1 MEELDI
7 IKNIVNQNLCTGCGM
22 CISESESSLVMDWDE
37 YGFLVP
43 KRKNTSSTSKLNPL
57 RVCPFNPSPEEAI
70 ADEDKLSAF
79 YLKDANYYDEKIG
92 HFENTYIGYS
102 YDYRKTSSS
111 GGIATY
117 IFKRLLEER
126 IVDHLFI
133 VKEVNGTYQY
143 QLFSDINEITAISKT
158 RYIPVTM
165 EELFTKIDNLN
176 GKVAISGVACFIKA
190 IRLKQYYYP
199 ELKEKIPFLIGIICG
214 GLKSVFF
221 TDYLAQKTGIK
232 ETYSNQE
239 YRIKNEKNYSSDY
252 SFGAYND
259 KNEFRTIRM
268 REVGDMWGTGLF
280 KSNAC
285 DFCTDVLT
293 ELADISLGD
302 AWLEEYLS
310 EGLGNS
316 IIVTRTKL
324 ADSLITIGIA
334 NQELHAAAV
343 PKELIVKSQRGSFNH
358 RQDALK
364 FRVLI
369 RRMQRTTVPHLRH
382 RVFRSISFPFKIVQ
396 LQRLVTRKM
405 SLKIWREKSNANSFE
420 KAMKPYLKTLSVL
433 TRIYHKL
440 K

>member
-22 CISESESSLVMDWDE
+22 CISESKSSLVMDWDE

-43 KRKNTSSTSKLNPL
+43 KRNNTLPTYESNPL
-57 RVCPFNPSPEEAI
+57 RVCPFNPAPEEAI
-70 ADEDKLSAF
+70 ADEDKLSSI
-79 YLKDANYYDEKIG
+79 YLKEANHFDEKIG
-92 HFENTYIGYS
+92 YFENTYIGYS
-102 YDYRKTSSS
+102 HDYRKTSSS
-111 GGIATY
+111 GGISTY
-117 IFKRLLEER
+117 IFKKLLEER
-126 IVDHLFI
+126 IVEHLFI
-133 VKEVNGTYQY
+133 VKEINGSYQY
-143 QLFSDINEITAISKT
+143 QLFSNINEITAISKT
-158 RYIPVTM
+158 RYMPVTM
-165 EELFTKIDNLN
+165 EELFLKIDNLN
-176 GKVAISGVACFIKA
+176 GKIAISGVACFIKS

-232 ETYSNQE
+232 EKYYNQE

-252 SFGAYND
+252 SFGAFDD
-259 KNEFRTIRM
+259 KNEFHTIKM
-268 REVGDMWGTGLF
+268 REVGDMWGTGMF

-302 AWLEEYLS
+302 AWLEEYLT

-316 IIVTRTKL
+316 IIITRSKL
-324 ADSLITIGIA
+324 ADTLIKNGIA
-334 NQELHAAAV
+334 KQQLHATVV
-343 PKELIVKSQRGSFNH
+343 PKEAIIKSQRGSFNH

-369 RRMQRTTVPHLRH
+369 RKMQRSIVPHVRD
-382 RVFRSISFPFKIVQ
+382 RVFKTISFPYKIVQ

-405 SLKIWREKSNANSFE
+405 SLEIWRKKNNADSFE
-420 KAMKPYLKTLSVL
+420 KDMKPYLKTLSVL
-433 TRIYHKL
+433 TRIYHKF

>member
-43 KRKNTSSTSKLNPL
+43 KRTNSLSLSTTNPL
-57 RVCPFNPSPEEAI
+57 RVCPFNPAPEEAV
-70 ADEDKLSAF
+70 ADEDKLSSI
-79 YLKDANYYDEKIG
+79 YLREASHFDEKIG
-92 HFENTYIGYS
+92 YFENTYIGYS

-111 GGIATY
+111 GGVATY
-117 IFKRLLEER
+117 IFKKLLEER

-133 VKEVNGTYQY
+133 VKEVSGTYQY
-143 QLFSDINEITAISKT
+143 QLFNNINEITSISKT

-165 EELFTKIDNLN
+165 DELFTKIDSLN
-176 GKVAISGVACFIKA
+176 GKIAISGVACFIKA
-190 IRLKQYYYP
+190 IRLKQYYHP

-232 ETYSNQE
+232 EKYYHQE

-252 SFGAYND
+252 SFGAFDD
-259 KNEFRTIRM
+259 KKGFHTIRM

-316 IIVTRTKL
+316 IIITRSKL
-324 ADSLITIGIA
+324 ADSLIRAGIA
-334 NQELHAAAV
+334 NRQLHAKPV
-343 PKELIVKSQRGSFNH
+343 PKDAIVKSQRGSFNH

-369 RRMQRTTVPHLRH
+369 RKIQRATVPHVRH
-382 RVFRSISFPFKIVQ
+382 RVFRTISLPFKIVQ
-396 LQRLVTRKM
+396 LQRLMTRKM
-405 SLKIWREKSNANSFE
+405 SLEIWRKKSNANSFE
-420 KAMKPYLKTLSVL
+420 KDMKPYLKMLSVL
-433 TRIYHKL
+433 TRIYHKF

>member
-7 IKNIVNQNLCTGCGM
+7 IKNIVNQNLCTGCGI

-43 KRKNTSSTSKLNPL
+43 KRKNTLSTTKSNLL
-57 RVCPFNPSPEEAI
+57 RVCPFNPAPEEAI
-70 ADEDKLSAF
+70 ADEDKLSSI
-79 YLKDANYYDEKIG
+79 YLKEANHFDEKIG
-92 HFENTYIGYS
+92 YFENTYIGYS
-102 YDYRKTSSS
+102 NDYRKTSSS
-111 GGIATY
+111 GGISTY
-117 IFKRLLEER
+117 IFKRLLEDR

-133 VKEVNGTYQY
+133 VKETNGTYQY
-143 QLFSDINEITAISKT
+143 QLFNDIHEITAISKT

-165 EELFTKIDNLN
+165 EELFSKIDSIN

-232 ETYSNQE
+232 EKYYNQE
-239 YRIKNEKNYSSDY
+239 YRIKSEKNYSSDY
-252 SFGAYND
+252 SFGAFDD

-268 REVGDMWGTGLF
+268 REVGDMWGTGMF

-316 IIVTRTKL
+316 IIITRTKL
-324 ADSLITIGIA
+324 ADSLITAGIA
-334 NQELHAAAV
+334 NKQLHAAPV

-369 RRMQRTTVPHLRH
+369 RRMQRAIVPRVRN
-382 RVFRSISFPFKIVQ
+382 RVFRKISLPFKIVQ

-405 SLKIWREKSNANSFE
+405 SLEIWRKKTDADSFE
-420 KAMKPYLKTLSVL
+420 KGMKPYLKTLSVL
-433 TRIYHKL
+433 TRVYHKF